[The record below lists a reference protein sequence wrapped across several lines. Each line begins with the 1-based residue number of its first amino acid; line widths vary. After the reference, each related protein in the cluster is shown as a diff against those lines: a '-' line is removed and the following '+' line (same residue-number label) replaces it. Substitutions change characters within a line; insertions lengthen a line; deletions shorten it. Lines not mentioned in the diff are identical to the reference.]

1 MQYKRSPIGSFLFL
15 GPTGVGKT
23 ELTKALAEYLF
34 NDASAMTRLD
44 MSEYMEKHSVSRMLG
59 APPGYIGYEQGG
71 SLTESVRRKPFQII
85 LLDEIEKAHP
95 DVFNVLLQILDDGRL
110 TDGQG
115 KTIDFTNVVFIMTS
129 NLGTQYLIDSKTP
142 VLTKEQKLLVNEEI
156 NRTFR
161 PEFINRIDE
170 ILIFEKL
177 SKKDLEGILDIQISS
192 LNNLMNEKHISLE
205 LDSKAKSWLV
215 EKCFAPV
222 YGARPLRRVLQN
234 HLQNP
239 LAEKIITEEIKE
251 GSEVKVSANDFG
263 LSIKAA

>member
-1 MQYKRSPIGSFLFL
+1 MIKGKLF
-15 GPTGVGKT
+15 
-23 ELTKALAEYLF
+23 
-34 NDASAMTRLD
+34 
-44 MSEYMEKHSVSRMLG
+44 
-59 APPGYIGYEQGG
+59 I
-71 SLTESVRRKPFQII
+71 
-85 LLDEIEKAHP
+85 
-95 DVFNVLLQILDDGRL
+95 
-110 TDGQG
+110 
-115 KTIDFTNVVFIMTS
+115 
-129 NLGTQYLIDSKTP
+129 
-142 VLTKEQKLLVNEEI
+142 TKEQKLLVNEEI

-215 EKCFAPV
+215 EKGFDPV

>member
-1 MQYKRSPIGSFLFL
+1 
-15 GPTGVGKT
+15 
-23 ELTKALAEYLF
+23 
-34 NDASAMTRLD
+34 
-44 MSEYMEKHSVSRMLG
+44 
-59 APPGYIGYEQGG
+59 
-71 SLTESVRRKPFQII
+71 
-85 LLDEIEKAHP
+85 
-95 DVFNVLLQILDDGRL
+95 
-110 TDGQG
+110 
-115 KTIDFTNVVFIMTS
+115 MTS
-129 NLGTQYLIDSKTP
+129 NLGSQYLIDSKTP

-215 EKCFAPV
+215 EKGFDPV

-239 LAEKIITEEIKE
+239 LAEKIINEEIQE

>member
-1 MQYKRSPIGSFLFL
+1 MRAVKLNVPRTLKFKQ
-15 GPTGVGKT
+15 
-23 ELTKALAEYLF
+23 AEYSSRTRKSRRFFTKVALKEGPVDPEELVEAYINANRALF
-34 NDASAMTRLD
+34 NTQKDMTQNISA
-44 MSEYMEKHSVSRMLG
+44 
-59 APPGYIGYEQGG
+59 A
-71 SLTESVRRKPFQII
+71 
-85 LLDEIEKAHP
+85 
-95 DVFNVLLQILDDGRL
+95 
-110 TDGQG
+110 
-115 KTIDFTNVVFIMTS
+115 
-129 NLGTQYLIDSKTP
+129 
-142 VLTKEQKLLVNEEI
+142 KLLKTKSRDIYSSLE
-156 NRTFR
+156 R
-161 PEFINRIDE
+161 
-170 ILIFEKL
+170 L

-215 EKCFAPV
+215 EKGFDPV